1 MTHKILVPEM
11 GESVLEATVF
21 EWYKS
26 EGEQVEIGDVLV
38 ELETD
43 KVNLE
48 IGAKHA
54 GILKQIKVKAGE
66 DVQVGEVLGV
76 IAETEEG
83 VDAAAMKAGNKKQRE
98 RKEPA
103 PQTKRS
109 ESEQQT
115 DRIVATPLA
124 KRVAEDLEV
133 DLSEVS
139 GSGMRG
145 RVTREDVQRYLQQ
158 ENDGQKAAKPSQ
170 PVSDQPVPST
180 RREERVKMSRRRRTI
195 AKTLVSAQQ
204 NSASLTTFNEV
215 DMTAVMDLRKRH
227 NPTFQEQH
235 GVKVGIAS
243 FFIKSSVAALKAFP
257 RLNAE
262 IDGDEIILK
271 SHYDIGVAIGDEDGL
286 VVPVLRDTDHMSFV
300 EIEKQIITFVE
311 AVQDKSLPIE
321 DLRGGTFSVT
331 NGGVYGSLL
340 STPILNPPQVGIL
353 GLHKIEPRPVAIDDQ
368 VVIRPMMYVALSY
381 DHRIVDGREAVQ
393 FLVHVKKLVEDPEQ
407 LLLAG

>member
-1 MTHKILVPEM
+1 
-11 GESVLEATVF
+11 
-21 EWYKS
+21 
-26 EGEQVEIGDVLV
+26 
-38 ELETD
+38 
-43 KVNLE
+43 
-48 IGAKHA
+48 
-54 GILKQIKVKAGE
+54 
-66 DVQVGEVLGV
+66 
-76 IAETEEG
+76 
-83 VDAAAMKAGNKKQRE
+83 MKAGNKKQRE